1 MVPQSNYRAAD
12 AVSPHCKC
20 ASATRASS
28 IVGGHLRRHRNRAGP
43 GVVADPAAVGIVE
56 AGADHHHRV
65 RGDDEPVAT
74 LEREWAEVAE
84 LWRTSLEQRR
94 TVQQHLMEALAGKAV
109 DVALVLLSP
118 ETYTRMVFDS
128 DWSPERYERWVHDT
142 VSAAAGI

>member
-1 MVPQSNYRAAD
+1 M
-12 AVSPHCKC
+12 
-20 ASATRASS
+20 
-28 IVGGHLRRHRNRAGP
+28 
-43 GVVADPAAVGIVE
+43 
-56 AGADHHHRV
+56 
-65 RGDDEPVAT
+65 AT